1 MEWIDRMNA
10 AMDYLEEHLTDKID
24 VSELAR
30 IACCSSFHFQRMFSY
45 MAGVPLGEYVR
56 RRRMTRAAEDLCNG
70 ARVTDVAAR
79 YGYDSPTAFN
89 RAFQSVH
96 GLPPSKA
103 RSAALQAYTPI
114 RFSLTVTGGAP
125 LAYRMEALDAFSI
138 VGHAAPIGKTL
149 AENFRAV
156 PALWERMARE
166 EALPGILR
174 MQTGPLPGLLGASR
188 ETGEGWQYMI
198 GVCAEEAG
206 EGMAL
211 WRVPACHWA
220 VFSGQGAMPTA
231 IQEVERRAVLEW
243 LPASGY
249 EYANAPDIE
258 AYLVPEP
265 ENADFEVWLPVVR
278 P

>member
-1 MEWIDRMNA
+1 MEWIERMNA
-10 AMDYLEEHLTDKID
+10 AMDHLEAHLTDKID

-56 RRRMTRAAEDLCNG
+56 RRRMTRAAEDLCAG

-96 GLPPSKA
+96 GVPPSRA
-103 RSAALQAYTPI
+103 RSATLRAYMPI
-114 RFSLTVTGGAP
+114 RFSLTVTGGEP
-125 LAYRMEALDAFSI
+125 LSWRMEALAAFSLA
-138 VGHAAPIGKTL
+138 GYAAPIGKTL
-149 AENFRAV
+149 AENFQAV
-156 PALWERMARE
+156 PALWERVARE
-166 EALPGILR
+166 EALPGLLR

-188 ETGEGWQYMI
+188 ETGEGWRYMI
-198 GVCAEEAG
+198 GVCAKEAG

-211 WRVPACHWA
+211 WRVPACQWA
-220 VFSGQGAMPTA
+220 VFSGRGAMPAA

-265 ENADFEVWLPVVR
+265 QNAAFEVWLPVVR

>member
-1 MEWIDRMNA
+1 MEWIKRMNA
-10 AMDYLEEHLTDKID
+10 AVNHLEAHLTEKID

-30 IACCSSFHFQRMFSY
+30 IACCSSFHFQRMFSC

-56 RRRMTRAAEDLCNG
+56 RRRMTLAAEDLCAG

-96 GLPPSKA
+96 GVPPSKA
-103 RSAALQAYTPI
+103 CSATLQAYTPI
-114 RFSLTVTGGAP
+114 HFSLTVTGDKP
-125 LAYRMEALDAFSI
+125 LSWRMEALDAFS
-138 VGHAAPIGKTL
+138 VAGYVAPIGKTL
-149 AENFRAV
+149 AENFQAV
-156 PALWERMARE
+156 PALWERVARE
-166 EALPGILR
+166 EALPGLLR

-188 ETGEGWQYMI
+188 ETGEGWRYMI
-198 GVCAEEAG
+198 GVCAKEAG

-211 WRVPACHWA
+211 WRVPACQWA
-220 VFSGQGAMPTA
+220 VFSGRGAMPTA

-265 ENADFEVWLPVVR
+265 QNAAFEVWLPVVR

>member
-1 MEWIDRMNA
+1 MEWIKRMNA
-10 AMDYLEEHLTDKID
+10 AMNHLEAHLTDKID
-24 VSELAR
+24 ALELAR

-45 MAGVPLGEYVR
+45 MAGMPLGEYIR
-56 RRRMTRAAEDLCNG
+56 RRRMTKAAEDLCHG

-96 GLPPSKA
+96 GVPPSKA
-103 RSAALQAYTPI
+103 RSATLRACTPI

-138 VGHAAPIGKTL
+138 AGYAAPIGKTL
-149 AENFRAV
+149 AENFQSV
-156 PALWERMARE
+156 PALWERVARE
-166 EALPGILR
+166 ETLAKLLR
-174 MQTGPLPGLLGASR
+174 MQTSPLSGLLGASR
-188 ETGEGWQYMI
+188 ETDAGWQYMI
-198 GVCAEEAG
+198 GVCAKEAG
-206 EGMAL
+206 DGMAL
-211 WRVPACHWA
+211 WRVPACQWA
-220 VFSGQGAMPTA
+220 VFPGRGAMPAA

-265 ENADFEVWLPVVR
+265 QNATFEVWLPVVR

>member
-1 MEWIDRMNA
+1 M
-10 AMDYLEEHLTDKID
+10 
-24 VSELAR
+24 
-30 IACCSSFHFQRMFSY
+30 
-45 MAGVPLGEYVR
+45 
-56 RRRMTRAAEDLCNG
+56 
-70 ARVTDVAAR
+70 AAR

-103 RSAALQAYTPI
+103 RSATLQAYTPI
-114 RFSLTVTGGAP
+114 RFSLAVTGGAP
-125 LAYRMEALDAFSI
+125 LAYRVEALDAFSLA
-138 VGHAAPIGKTL
+138 GYAAPIGKTL

-198 GVCAEEAG
+198 GVCADRAG

-258 AYLVPEP
+258 VYLVPEP
-265 ENADFEVWLPVVR
+265 QDAAFEVWLPVVR

>member
-1 MEWIDRMNA
+1 
-10 AMDYLEEHLTDKID
+10 
-24 VSELAR
+24 
-30 IACCSSFHFQRMFSY
+30 
-45 MAGVPLGEYVR
+45 
-56 RRRMTRAAEDLCNG
+56 
-70 ARVTDVAAR
+70 
-79 YGYDSPTAFN
+79 
-89 RAFQSVH
+89 
-96 GLPPSKA
+96 
-103 RSAALQAYTPI
+103 
-114 RFSLTVTGGAP
+114 
-125 LAYRMEALDAFSI
+125 
-138 VGHAAPIGKTL
+138 
-149 AENFRAV
+149 
-156 PALWERMARE
+156 MARE
-166 EALPGILR
+166 ETLAKLLR
-174 MQTGPLPGLLGASR
+174 TQTSPLPGLLGASR

-198 GVCAEEAG
+198 GVCADRAG

-265 ENADFEVWLPVVR
+265 ENAAFEVWLPVVR